1 MFWVSPASHEE
12 VERLERLI
20 VTDFKN
26 EARGH
31 KERLHQN
38 HRVRKALE
46 QMQERSSKLVRS
58 LQHIYGAAATSD
70 PCLAC
75 IASSWAIP
83 TSI

>member
-1 MFWVSPASHEE
+1 MSTASHEE

-46 QMQERSSKLVRS
+46 QMQERSSKLVGF
-58 LQHIYGAAATSD
+58 HMAY
-70 PCLAC
+70 
-75 IASSWAIP
+75 AS
-83 TSI
+83 